1 MMRWRSILGDND
13 INSWNIMELIVL
25 YLLYIIYYYYYY
37 YYYYVLLLLL
47 CIIMYYYYYYYYI
60 YIYPMNIDHVSHD
73 NQCME

>member
-1 MMRWRSILGDND
+1 MRWRSILGDND

-25 YLLYIIYYYYYY
+25 YLLYIIYYYYY
-37 YYYYVLLLLL
+37 VLLLL
-47 CIIMYYYYYYYYI
+47 CIIIIVIII